1 MLGVKDFGRVP
12 MAWSIRPVFRGDPVL
27 CDGGKSPGKG
37 SARVRAGIRTCKAV
51 RRIVCCVQSSLPCV
65 SMWGRKNRCSD
76 ICGHNILHHCFR
88 KPSLQ
93 KRLRLWNILSW
104 KTPRLSE
111 RGRQGIAVRSK
122 WQSGTHYHGNTWADG
137 SNGNGLCGNGRFCPV
152 KNNPT

>member
-1 MLGVKDFGRVP
+1 MEHTTRFP
-12 MAWSIRPVFRGDPVL
+12 WRPEPCATTVITLETEP
-27 CDGGKSPGKG
+27 
-37 SARVRAGIRTCKAV
+37 ARVRIRYEPA
-51 RRIVCCVQSSLPCV
+51 RRCTESCAACSVACLEVN
-65 SMWGRKNRCSD
+65 MRGRKNRRND
-76 ICGHNILHHCFR
+76 ICGHNILRYRFR

-93 KRLRLWNILSW
+93 KRLRLWIILPW

-111 RGRQGIAVRSK
+111 RGRQGITVRSK